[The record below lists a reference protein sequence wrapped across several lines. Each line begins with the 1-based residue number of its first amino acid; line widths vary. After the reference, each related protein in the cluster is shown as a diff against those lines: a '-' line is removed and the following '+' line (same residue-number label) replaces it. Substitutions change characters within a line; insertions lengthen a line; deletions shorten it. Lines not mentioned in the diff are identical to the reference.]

1 MCVCG
6 VLAFCF
12 ELMVAAAKQRVCELL
27 EDQTQKRFVLNPE
40 AMCTH
45 THTRAR
51 TRTRALSYA
60 FTDLSAT
67 IRKL

>member
-1 MCVCG
+1 
-6 VLAFCF
+6 
-12 ELMVAAAKQRVCELL
+12 MVAAAKQRVRELL

-40 AMCTH
+40 AMC